1 MKICLR
7 VGVVGILKIVDDMDT
22 TAYPLRGSFLQL
34 KDVENIR
41 KYMQSTRYQVH
52 VPSTLTIF

>member
-1 MKICLR
+1 

-22 TAYPLRGSFLQL
+22 TAYPLPGSFLQL